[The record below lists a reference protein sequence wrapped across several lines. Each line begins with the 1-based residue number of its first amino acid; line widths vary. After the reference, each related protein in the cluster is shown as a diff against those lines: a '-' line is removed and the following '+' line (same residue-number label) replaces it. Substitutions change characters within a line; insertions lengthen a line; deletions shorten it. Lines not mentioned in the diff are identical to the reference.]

1 MQTGMDLRTLLTTV
15 VEQNEQKRDFVTST
29 QDNIRMILADS
40 LPAGVT
46 SINPTASSG
55 SDQEVPANKRLR
67 IVMLRE
73 GNQEL
78 ERFGIT
84 ENAHRQIASR
94 LEIPWK
100 FYTRL
105 THDHPDMLCQ
115 NVNRFFEA
123 EPQTRLFRALGGNIR
138 AFLSDRYRALD
149 NQEVLEMTLPAILE
163 TPAGDHIPTQVLGGN
178 VSEDHM
184 NLKVLFEGE
193 HLQHEITRNTRTGE
207 GRIMQPGFRLTNSET
222 GNGALKFEAFFYDSY
237 CLNGCVF
244 GKQEGFSFSRNHI
257 GGKLIEGI
265 DYQVVSDDTRK
276 LQDQT
281 IIAEVRDGIKA
292 ISDPKF
298 VGQMIDKLREAAASE
313 PVSNPVATVDL
324 AIKELDLRESERD
337 SILTT
342 FLKDGDLS
350 KFGLASAVTSVAN
363 NSEQADYARANELE
377 NVGAQIL
384 GLSLSQWNK
393 QYVNVA
399 A

>member
-1 MQTGMDLRTLLTTV
+1 MQNGIDLQTLLTTV
-15 VEQNEQKRDFVTST
+15 IAQNSEKRDFVTST
-29 QDNIRMILADS
+29 QDNIRMVIDTRQNVVALDHPDLNIEVA
-40 LPAGVT
+40 P
-46 SINPTASSG
+46 N
-55 SDQEVPANKRLR
+55 QELK
-67 IVMLRE
+67 IVMLAE
-73 GNQEL
+73 TVEL

-84 ENAHRQIASR
+84 ENAHRQIATR

-105 THDHPDMLCQ
+105 THDHPDLLCE

-123 EPQTRLFRALGGNIR
+123 EPHTRLFRALGGNIR

-163 TPAGDHIPTQVLGGN
+163 TPQGEHIPTTVLGGN
-178 VSEDHM
+178 VSEDSM

-193 HLQHEITRNTRTGE
+193 HLQHEITRNTRTGQP
-207 GRIMQPGFRLTNSET
+207 RIMKPGFRLTNSET

-244 GKQEGFSFSRNHI
+244 GKEEGFSFSRNHI
-257 GGKLIEGI
+257 GGRLIEGV
-265 DYQVVSDDTRK
+265 DYQVVSDETRA

-292 ISDPKF
+292 ISDPQF
-298 VGQMIDKLREAAASE
+298 VGQMIDKLRDAATSE
-313 PVSNPVATVDL
+313 SVGNPVAAVDT
-324 AIKELDLRESERD
+324 AIKELPLRESERD

-342 FLKDGDLS
+342 FLQDNDFS

-363 NSEQADYARANELE
+363 DSEQADYSRANELE

-384 GLSLSQWNK
+384 NISMSQWHN
-393 QYVNVA
+393 QYCNAVAVA